1 MARHREDPFDLV
13 YQFSSIESFALPQRL
28 RTSVPLVLHPETHSA
43 GELRS
48 LIAERRLGLRC
59 HPPQRFAA
67 VAAIMLMRS
76 FLQRI
81 TIGRAS
87 LLICISS
94 VFRDHLVRD
103 YRFPSGRTV
112 VVPNPVRLERFAV
125 IDRPVGEPAVVL
137 VLGRIAVRKG
147 IDDVV
152 AVARILL
159 ERGADV
165 RVRVVGGPSLWS
177 DYTKLLEDLPPENA
191 EYVGPVEASRVGAEL
206 EAADVLLAPSR
217 YEPFALTVAEAL
229 AAGVP
234 VVGTSEVGAI
244 GGVER
249 SVAAEVP
256 VGQPAAMAAAILAA
270 LERTRAD
277 PQAVRALARSEAER
291 LFDPAVVCAEISRAL
306 ERLCGSRRESPAV
319 PR

>member
-1 MARHREDPFDLV
+1 MM
-13 YQFSSIESFALPQRL
+13 SM
-28 RTSVPLVLHPETHSA
+28 
-43 GELRS
+43 RS
-48 LIAERRLGLRC
+48 L
-59 HPPQRFAA
+59 
-67 VAAIMLMRS
+67 
-76 FLQRI
+76 LQRI

-94 VFRDHLVRD
+94 VFRDHLVHD
-103 YRFPSGRTV
+103 YRFPSGAYRG
-112 VVPNPVRLERFAV
+112 
-125 IDRPVGEPAVVL
+125 RPEPRPSGALRRSSTGRSGEPAAVL

-147 IDDVV
+147 IEDVV
-152 AVARILL
+152 ALARILL
-159 ERGADV
+159 ERGATCASASS
-165 RVRVVGGPSLWS
+165 GGPSLWS

-191 EYVGPVEASRVGAEL
+191 EYAGPVEASRVGAEL
-206 EAADVLLAPSR
+206 EAADVLLAASR

-249 SVAAEVP
+249 AVAAEVP